1 MDEKRSSLRQQY
13 EDAKTDGIEYLLSDA
28 QDLLNES
35 IENSKFKRKE
45 IYVTNTLN

>member
-1 MDEKRSSLRQQY
+1 MRKDPLGEY

-35 IENSKFKRKE
+35 IENS
-45 IYVTNTLN
+45 V